1 MGVHPHQRQFKP
13 INAFIIVVMAL
24 GSVAYGYSAS
34 IIATTL
40 AQPSFYTYFNL
51 ASHSNENDIIGLMN
65 SLYQAGGFL
74 GTFTVAFS
82 ADRWGRRAG
91 IAIPTTLVLV
101 MGALLAGSV
110 NLAMF
115 IACRFWAGW
124 GAYMLVS
131 AVPVWMNEVVPA
143 HGRGALVAVHG
154 ASLLLGYCLAAWVGF
169 GFWHISATNNLQWR
183 GPTLLQC
190 LPAAI
195 LLPCLYW
202 LPESPRW
209 LVIQGRDE
217 EARRILHKLHAP
229 DEADHELIQI
239 KAQAETEDRL
249 DSSYWALF
257 TKPSYRKRMILAF
270 TTTVSIQFCG
280 PILINNYGP
289 TIYKSLG
296 FSASKQLLYECGW
309 LTLAFGGGLI
319 SLYVVDSMPRPVL
332 FAGGIT
338 GAQVCL
344 CIEAALVAT
353 YATSPES
360 LAHPNESAL
369 KAAVAMFYVYI
380 VIFESTLDS
389 GQFVYLGELFP
400 THLRAKGISFGMA
413 GVNLINIVWLQVAP
427 TAFSTIGWKFYL
439 VLIIPGMAFAVLIF
453 FWFPNTRG
461 VHLEEV
467 AELFGDEVNHS
478 VAQVVYHEKEESKGE
493 DGHLNEREP
502 SVLGA
507 QKLFSHHEEVNSV

>member
-1 MGVHPHQRQFKP
+1 MGHPSQRQFKP

-24 GSVAYGYSAS
+24 GSLGYGYSAS
-34 IIATTL
+34 VISTTL

-51 ASHSNENDIIGLMN
+51 SSRSNENDIIGLMN

-91 IAIPTTLVLV
+91 IAIPSALVLI
-101 MGALLAGSV
+101 MGGLLAGSV

-124 GAYMLVS
+124 GSYALVS
-131 AVPVWMNEVVPA
+131 AIPVWMNEVVPA
-143 HGRGALVAVHG
+143 HNRGSLVAVHG

-169 GFWHISATNNLQWR
+169 GFWHLPATNNWQWR

-190 LPAAI
+190 LPVAI

-209 LVIQGRDE
+209 LVIQGRDD
-217 EARRILHKLHAP
+217 EASLILQKLHAP
-229 DEADHELIQI
+229 DEADQELLQI

-257 TKPSYRKRMILAF
+257 TKPSYRKRCILAF
-270 TTTVSIQFCG
+270 ITTVSIQFCG

-296 FSASKQLLYECGW
+296 FSVTKQLLYQCGW
-309 LTLAFGGGLI
+309 LTLAFGGGML
-319 SLYVVDSMPRPVL
+319 SLYVVDTMPRPVL

-338 GAQVCL
+338 GSLVCL
-344 CIEAALVAT
+344 SVEAALVAT

-360 LAHPNESAL
+360 LAHPNKSAL
-369 KAAVAMFYVYI
+369 RAAVAMFYVYI
-380 VIFESTLDS
+380 IIFESTLDS

-400 THLRAKGISFGMA
+400 THLRAKGISFGIA

-439 VLIIPGMAFAVLIF
+439 VLILPGMAFATLIF

-461 VHLEEV
+461 MHLEEV
-467 AELFGDEVNHS
+467 ADLFGDEVDHS
-478 VAQVVYHEKEESKGE
+478 TAQVVYSEEESKGKE
-493 DGHLNEREP
+493 DRLLNDREP
-502 SVLGA
+502 DATGA
-507 QKLFSHHEEVNSV
+507 QKLFSHHEKVNSV